1 MNVFI
6 SGHTSSCMRVCIHVH
21 ILIHTLHS
29 LCCILRLTVLYL
41 TSCTHCIKYCVIII
55 SIILHF
61 SEDSTC
67 PGGLRHK
74 PFGVSRGSP
83 RSQLCI

>member
-1 MNVFI
+1 MKRFERSNGLDTALYENYLFLPF
-6 SGHTSSCMRVCIHVH
+6 TSN
-21 ILIHTLHS
+21 
-29 LCCILRLTVLYL
+29 TVLLLLVLY
-41 TSCTHCIKYCVIII
+41 CT
-55 SIILHF
+55 F

-67 PGGLRHK
+67 PGGPRHK